1 MRHECVPQAMT
12 PEQLADWIKG
22 NKVDI
27 NNHIEKINLTEDEK
41 AKLAME
47 SSLASRQINKLEELE
62 KYFKTFIKKGTP
74 WDTNV
79 GENGDHRPLTVT
91 IPPTKGLEKL
101 KSNRLF
107 ADGQIEKGYREEITP
122 VYFIPW
128 PEYEKMIAVDIEGQ
142 EWSTYSRLMSRDE
155 VRQHGKPVLQASQAV
170 KDVLDEAGIEVEQ
183 V

>member
-1 MRHECVPQAMT
+1 MRQRLTVCSLRSKINLKHKPKFPIMRHECVPQAMT
-12 PEQLADWIKG
+12 PEQLADWIKS

-101 KSNRLF
+101 KANRLF

-122 VYFIPW
+122 VYFGEFLHISN
-128 PEYEKMIAVDIEGQ
+128 Q
-142 EWSTYSRLMSRDE
+142 TYRGRT
-155 VRQHGKPVLQASQAV
+155 
-170 KDVLDEAGIEVEQ
+170 
-183 V
+183 